1 MMNEQ
6 MWKFS
11 QSQNIENASFNELLK
26 RFYEMGI
33 SGLVRENIQNS
44 LDGALR
50 ESTEPVKVTIEIGEI
65 AANHIPGINDI
76 KSRIHHLNGGNDY
89 SKETIDHL
97 RAKSEQKV
105 VNYITFED
113 ENTKGLTGAR
123 NGQSNSR
130 QDTWGI
136 YAYNTGVHFK
146 ENDEAI
152 ETARGGSHGVGKIAS
167 NAASDMH
174 VMYFSNCDENGS
186 QHIGGTVQLIEHQY
200 GSEYYRSTGYF
211 TDVKNRDNMLKYV
224 PYANARDD
232 IFSKKTRGLKVIIP
246 FLRDDYNDELQ
257 IIKSVCDGFFLAIL
271 QGNLEVVVNG
281 KAITG
286 ETIKDIIKDPQYY
299 AQDVASMKKN
309 FTPLY
314 LDTYTRKEP
323 IPIEVTNNV
332 DTFHFQ
338 LHFTYNEEIVKGRV
352 AIIRTIGMKIEDF
365 GVPSYKTKPFNAVLL
380 GGPAEDAYLK
390 SLENES
396 HTALSSGHINNKV
409 LKRNANKFI
418 KNLGQAIAKV
428 YEETVAEKYP
438 ADEMMDTSDALYTVE
453 VDFKKTLEKGSTRV
467 KLKSGAA
474 VVQRTNVTPSKERR
488 DPAGNEGG
496 HSKSK
501 GKRKREPLKKQK
513 GGNKNRPTN
522 ELQDIYEMETG
533 SVERILLGDRELL
546 KFDFRGSKK
555 ITQNGRCN
563 LILSVIDGMGKE
575 IDEGFNVSENYETI
589 FDTRTRAYFST
600 QANKIMEVPLEDG
613 IVELEL
619 GIRERLDRALKFV
632 YYVEVQHDL

>member
-11 QSQNIENASFNELLK
+11 QSQHIENANFNELLK
-26 RFYEMGI
+26 RFYKMGI

-44 LDGALR
+44 LDGGLR
-50 ESTEPVKVTIEIGEI
+50 ESNEPVKVTIQIGEI
-65 AANHIPGINDI
+65 TVHHIPGIKDI
-76 KSRIHHLNGGNDY
+76 ISRIQHLNGRNGY
-89 SKETIDHL
+89 SKETINHM
-97 RAKSEQKV
+97 RAKSEQEV

-123 NGQSNSR
+123 NGQSNSE

-136 YAYNTGVHFK
+136 YAYNTGVHF
-146 ENDEAI
+146 EESDEEI

-174 VMYFSNCDENGS
+174 VMYFSNCDEFGA

-211 TDVKNRDNMLKYV
+211 TDMKNRDNMLKYI
-224 PYANARDD
+224 PYRNPYKD
-232 IFSKKTRGLKVIIP
+232 IFAKKTRGLKVIIP

-271 QGNLEVVVNG
+271 QGNLEVMVNG
-281 KAITG
+281 KVITQ
-286 ETIKDIIKDPQYY
+286 ETIKDIIQDPQYY
-299 AQDVASMKKN
+299 TQDVPSMKQN
-309 FTPLY
+309 FTALY
-314 LDTYTRKEP
+314 LDTYTTKKP

-365 GVPSYKTKPFNAVLL
+365 GVPRYKTRPFNAVLL

-396 HTALSSGHINNKV
+396 HTALSSSHINDKV

-418 KNLGQAIAKV
+418 NSLGQAIAKV
-428 YEETVAEKYP
+428 YEEIVAQKYP
-438 ADEMMDTSDALYTVE
+438 ADKMMDTSDALYTVE
-453 VDFKKTLEKGSTRV
+453 VDFKKTLERGSKRV
-467 KLKSGAA
+467 KLTSGTD
-474 VVQRTNVTPSKERR
+474 VIQTSSGHPRKERR
-488 DPAGNEGG
+488 DKQGGEGVE
-496 HSKSK
+496 HKPQAQ
-501 GKRKREPLKKQK
+501 RKREPLKTQK

-522 ELQDIYEMETG
+522 EIQDIYGVETE
-533 SVERILLGDRELL
+533 SVERILLRDRELL
-546 KFDFRGSKK
+546 KFDFSGSKK
-555 ITQNGRCN
+555 IAQNGTCN
-563 LILSVIDGMGKE
+563 LMLSVIDGMGKE
-575 IDEGFNVSENYETI
+575 IDEGFHVSENYETI
-589 FDTRTRAYFST
+589 FDTQTRQYFKSNE
-600 QANKIMEVPLEDG
+600 NKIMNVPLVNG

-619 GIRERLDRALKFV
+619 AIGERLDRALKFV